1 MIGRSLRRD
10 AVHRG
15 RLLAVVLPAVV
26 LLAGGV
32 SACSG
37 GDDTPPTTAPPS
49 TTVAPVVAA
58 VGVPLTES
66 YFASLARLPE
76 VEPGAPPAAVPGSD
90 AAIFAHHQAAARRL
104 LGLVTPRTAEAAL
117 DGFLVCEVD
126 GGCSTYSGVVTEP
139 ASGRLT
145 SFSVDGSPLTGRIAG
160 SGPAADRDGI
170 VVRVTSAYVS
180 VGGDLFVVLDV
191 ANTSAFGVELFGFA
205 AVLQPTGS
213 NGPTAGAST
222 EAAGAWGAATIDADS
237 TGEMMLVFSASS
249 LGGQFQ
255 LSGLRDDGLDLA
267 FDVVVPTPDQ

>member
-1 MIGRSLRRD
+1 MIGRSLRCD
-10 AVHRG
+10 AVRHG
-15 RLLAVVLPAVV
+15 RRLAAVLLAVVLM
-26 LLAGGV
+26 AGAA

-49 TTVAPVVAA
+49 TTIAPVVAV
-58 VGVPLTES
+58 VGVPLTET
-66 YFASLARLPE
+66 YFSSLAQLPE
-76 VEPGAPPAAVPGSD
+76 IEPGAPVAAVPGSD
-90 AAIFAHHQAAARRL
+90 ASIFAHHQAAARRL
-104 LGLVTPRTAEAAL
+104 LGLATPRTTEAAL
-117 DGFLVCEVD
+117 DGFVVCEAD

-145 SFSVDGSPLTGRIAG
+145 SFSVDGLPLTGRIAG

-191 ANTSAFGVELFGFA
+191 ANTSEFGVELFGFA

-213 NGPTAGAST
+213 SGPTAST

-237 TGEMMLVFSASS
+237 TGEMLLVFPASS

-267 FDVVVPTPDQ
+267 FDVVVPAPAQ